1 MVAKNFNPS
10 RPHFEFATQE
20 VYYKPTSDHTVWNLD
35 GVRNYRPPSVHELPS
50 SFADVRRLSLDFETK
65 DPEIKS
71 LGPGVRRDGNYVA
84 GVAIAIEDGPDMYLP
99 VRHHGGD
106 NCDWNVMEWVR
117 DRFKELRPGTVL
129 TGAYLPYDL
138 DWGME
143 NGIDFSRLSIK
154 DTQVVDPLIY
164 EFYHSYSLES
174 LCERYG
180 LPGKDEVI
188 LRQAAEAFRIDPK
201 KELWKLPAR
210 FVHQYGRTDARRPL
224 QVLRRQEK
232 KAAEEGVEAIIAM
245 EMKVT
250 PILVKMRRRGIPIDM
265 DKLDMIER
273 KASVIQQEMCDKIK
287 HATGVCI
294 DPKNLFQ
301 TAAIAP
307 ALKVMGYKLKS
318 TDDDHES
325 VDKSLLSQCGEIGKW
340 IRRAREW
347 RKLVT
352 TFAMQVRKFSIRGS
366 DGVYRAHVTFN
377 QLKATDPLNSN
388 KGVRYGRLSSSEF
401 NIQYQPV
408 RNPEF
413 GKLWRSI
420 YIAEKGKKRAASDWS
435 QQEPR
440 IAVHYAELIEKL
452 TKGKKCRG
460 AREFADKY
468 RADPSLDIHQA
479 LTDIANDPENLSRTV
494 VKNFVNG
501 RLYGMGDLKLCKA
514 INCATTRRE
523 IYGKLR
529 DVPGPEGQAKIDM
542 FNKFAPWIRDL
553 VGFAAD
559 VMEKEGHVWTAA
571 GRKCHAM
578 PHEEGSHKAF
588 SRIGQGGAADQMKE
602 TLIACDSEDIPIDM
616 AVHDEFGFSFDD
628 LNQAKRVRELQ
639 MTVRKFNVPMKVD
652 LEIGDNW
659 GEMELVA

>member
-1 MVAKNFNPS
+1 MTVKKNFNQNN
-10 RPHFEFATQE
+10 PHFGFASQE
-20 VYYKPTSDHTVWNLD
+20 VYYRPTSDHSIWNLD
-35 GVRNYRPPSVHELPS
+35 EVRNYKPPSVNELPS
-50 SFADVRRLSLDFETK
+50 SFADVRRLSIDFETK
-65 DPEIKS
+65 DPDLKAM
-71 LGPGVRRDGNYVA
+71 GPGVRRPGNYIA
-84 GVAIAIEDGPDMYLP
+84 GVALAIEDGPEMYLP
-99 VRHHGGD
+99 IKHHGGD
-106 NCDWNVMEWVR
+106 NCDWDVMEWVR

-143 NGIDFSRLSIK
+143 AGIDFSRLSIK

-164 EFYHSYSLES
+164 EFHHSYSLDS

-188 LRQAAEAFRIDPK
+188 LRQAAEAWRIDPK

-210 FVHQYGRTDARRPL
+210 FVHQYGKTDARRPL

-232 KAAEEGVEAIIAM
+232 KASEEGVEAIIAM

-265 DKLDMIER
+265 DKLELIER
-273 KASVIQQEMCDKIK
+273 KSAIIQQEMCDKIK
-287 HATGVCI
+287 HATGVEI
-294 DPKNLFQ
+294 SPTHLFK
-301 TAAIAP
+301 TGAIAP
-307 ALKVMGYKLKS
+307 ALKVMGYKLKV
-318 TDDDHES
+318 TDDDNES
-325 VDKSLLSQCGEIGKW
+325 VDKALLSQCGEIGKW
-340 IRRAREW
+340 VRRAREW

-352 TFAMQVRKFSIRGS
+352 TFAMQVRKFSIRGN
-366 DGVYRAHVTFN
+366 DGTYRAHVTFN
-377 QLKATDPLNSN
+377 QLKATDSENSG

-408 RNPEF
+408 RNDEF
-413 GKLWRSI
+413 GKLWRSV
-420 YIAEKGKKRAASDWS
+420 YVAEKGKKRGASDWS

-440 IAVHYAELIEKL
+440 IAVHYAELL
-452 TKGKKCRG
+452 NLPG
-460 AREFADKY
+460 AKDFADQY
-468 RADPSLDIHQA
+468 RANPRLDIHQA
-479 LTDIANDPENLSRTV
+479 LTDIADDIENLPRKV
-494 VKNFVNG
+494 IKNFVNG
-501 RLYGMGDLKLCKA
+501 RLYGMGNLKLCKA

-523 IYGKLR
+523 VYGKMR
-529 DVPGPEGQAKIDM
+529 DVPGPEGQAKIDA
-542 FNKFAPWIRDL
+542 FDRFAPWIRGL
-553 VGFAAD
+553 VGAAAKQ
-559 VMEKEGHVWTAA
+559 MEKEGHVWTIA

-602 TLIACDSEDIPIDM
+602 TLIACDNEGIPIDM

-628 LNQAKRVRELQ
+628 INQAKRVRELQ
-639 MTVRKFNVPMKVD
+639 MTTRKFNVPMMVD
-652 LEIGDNW
+652 LEVGDNW